1 MSSRRVERL
10 NEQLKREIT
19 EILRFEVKDPRVGLA
34 TVTAVRVSADLSFAR
49 VFVLP
54 TDDEEDSRILDGLR
68 AATPFIRTELGQ
80 RLRLRRV
87 PELRFELDES
97 IEHAL
102 RIERLLQEVLPKDEG
117 EAASADPEAPNG
129 GHEPDDEGTE
139 SRDVG

>member
-34 TVTAVRVSADLSFAR
+34 TVTAVSVSADLSFAR
-49 VFVLP
+49 VFVRP
-54 TDDEEDSRILDGLR
+54 SGDEEDSQIFEGLR
-68 AATPFIRTELGQ
+68 AATPFIRSELGQ

-97 IEHAL
+97 IEHAM
-102 RIERLLQEVLPKDEG
+102 RIERLLQEVLPRDED
-117 EAASADPEAPNG
+117 EAASADQESPKS
-129 GHEPDDEGTE
+129 DDEPGE
-139 SRDVG
+139 DEAAQDAG